1 MMTRFDQLVQQWAP
15 AAAILGG
22 LVWIA
27 YTLAAMLQPWGSYAS
42 YTDPRGGITLTNA
55 TAFGV
60 TALLGGAALLLL
72 GLALAGAARRIGLP
86 SRLPGQIGVALGLI
100 GGAAGLALWAGALL
114 HQVNLVAAAL
124 NAGAILI
131 ASGAMLLAIDG
142 AGREMATPLFIVGAL
157 GMAAIFAAALVSL
170 VTWMLPVYA
179 ALVMAVYGF
188 AWVRFGDLL
197 GKDR

>member
-27 YTLAAMLQPWGSYAS
+27 YTLAAMLQPWGSYTPYA
-42 YTDPRGGITLTNA
+42 DRHGGIALTNGP
-55 TAFGV
+55 AFQV

-100 GGAAGLALWAGALL
+100 GGAVGLAMGVGALLLQSDLAGAAMNAGALMI
-114 HQVNLVAAAL
+114 AIGAL
-124 NAGAILI
+124 
-131 ASGAMLLAIDG
+131 LLAIDS
-142 AGREMATPLFIVGAL
+142 AESAIAMPLFIVGAL
-157 GMAAIFAAALVSL
+157 GLAAIFAAALVSL
-170 VTWMLPVYA
+170 VAWMLPVYA

-188 AWVRFGDLL
+188 AWVRFGDML